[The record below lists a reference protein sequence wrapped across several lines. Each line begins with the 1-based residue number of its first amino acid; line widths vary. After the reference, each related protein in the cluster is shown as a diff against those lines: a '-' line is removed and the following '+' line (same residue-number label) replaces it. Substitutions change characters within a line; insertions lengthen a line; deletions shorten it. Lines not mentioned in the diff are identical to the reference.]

1 MDKRKSARGGGG
13 TQAIE
18 RAVALLKLVAAH
30 DARGARFV
38 DLVAHAGL
46 AAPTAHRILQRLT
59 AEGLLRQDVR
69 ERRYTLG
76 ALSFELG
83 LAAQHHYNLREVCAP
98 ALERLCAATGD
109 TVFLTVRS
117 GLEAVCVDRREGSFP
132 VQILTVEV
140 GSRRPL
146 GTAAGNLALLF
157 PLPDEEVDRIMSANG
172 SRLAQYGKLD
182 RDKVMAMVRRSRRLG
197 YALNDEVILPGVTA
211 MGLAVPGRFGPPT
224 VALSVVGLASRL
236 PEKRRAEI
244 LALLRAET
252 EALAKRIAYPG

>member
-1 MDKRKSARGGGG
+1 
-13 TQAIE
+13 
-18 RAVALLKLVAAH
+18 
-30 DARGARFV
+30 
-38 DLVAHAGL
+38 
-46 AAPTAHRILQRLT
+46 
-59 AEGLLRQDVR
+59 
-69 ERRYTLG
+69 
-76 ALSFELG
+76 
-83 LAAQHHYNLREVCAP
+83 
-98 ALERLCAATGD
+98 
-109 TVFLTVRS
+109 
-117 GLEAVCVDRREGSFP
+117 VDRREGSFP

-157 PLPDEEVDRIMSANG
+157 PLPDEEVDRIVSANG